1 MSSTSTLSTSAT
13 SSEPSLVAIAVTTL
27 PAKQT
32 YTVGEKLATT
42 GMVVTGTYSDGTQ
55 QSIIGYSVK
64 PITLSE
70 TGTQAITVSYKG
82 MTTQFNVV
90 VEEALE
96 TTEDA
101 E

>member
-1 MSSTSTLSTSAT
+1 
-13 SSEPSLVAIAVTTL
+13 
-27 PAKQT
+27 
-32 YTVGEKLATT
+32 
-42 GMVVTGTYSDGTQ
+42 MVVTGTYSDGTQ

-64 PITLSE
+64 PTTLSE
-70 TGTQAITVSYKG
+70 AGTQAITVSYKG
-82 MTTQFNVV
+82 MKTQFDVV